1 MTTEAIAKLPA
12 VVESLSGMK
21 MTDLLSTVAEAA
33 KGERKELP
41 PATHE
46 TKK

>member
-21 MTDLLSTVAEAA
+21 MTDLLSTVAEAD